1 MSTRNGDPRCGTKN
15 GKCSLGEFGAGSGN
29 GEGVAAVGG
38 GT

>member
-1 MSTRNGDPRCGTKN
+1 MSKSNGDPRYGTKN
-15 GKCSLGEFGAGSGN
+15 GNCSLGEFGAGSGN